1 MKGGTKQL
9 GVWFPGTQWNTN
21 KGDEVILMPQ
31 NLPYVQELGK
41 NEWSKI
47 KVERKQDIGD
57 YITFIQKVNR
67 TLEVKGEFI
76 VDKNL
81 DVIRIVSPFGPGWI
95 ELYNS
100 IVWNDGDTWTLDGF
114 SVLDILDTMGAELYD
129 EDLDKE
135 LEELGELD
143 ELEGLGGVRRRKRK
157 RRKTSKKK
165 KKTSKKKKK
174 TSKKKKKKKKE

>member
-9 GVWFPGTQWNTN
+9 GAWFPGSKWITD

-76 VDKNL
+76 VDKDL

-129 EDLDKE
+129 EDLDEE
-135 LEELGELD
+135 LEA
-143 ELEGLGGVRRRKRK
+143 LGGVKRK
-157 RRKTSKKK
+157 RNKISKKK
-165 KKTSKKKKK
+165 KTRKKKR
-174 TSKKKKKKKKE
+174 TRRKKKKELLNLL

>member
-31 NLPYVQELGK
+31 NLQYVQELGK

-47 KVERKQDIGD
+47 KVERKPDIGD

-76 VDKNL
+76 VDKDL
-81 DVIRIVSPFGPGWI
+81 EVIRIVSPFGPGWI

-129 EDLDKE
+129 EDLDEE
-135 LEELGELD
+135 LEALEALE
-143 ELEGLGGVRRRKRK
+143 ELEGLGGVRRKRK
-157 RRKTSKKK
+157 KISKKKKKKTRKKK
-165 KKTSKKKKK
+165 KKTSKKKK
-174 TSKKKKKKKKE
+174 TRRKKNR

>member
-31 NLPYVQELGK
+31 NLAYVQELGK

-47 KVERKQDIGD
+47 KVERKPDIGD

-67 TLEVKGEFI
+67 TVEVKGEFV

-81 DVIRIVSPFGPGWI
+81 EVNQNSFTFWSWMDRII
-95 ELYNS
+95 
-100 IVWNDGDTWTLDGF
+100 
-114 SVLDILDTMGAELYD
+114 
-129 EDLDKE
+129 
-135 LEELGELD
+135 
-143 ELEGLGGVRRRKRK
+143 
-157 RRKTSKKK
+157 
-165 KKTSKKKKK
+165 
-174 TSKKKKKKKKE
+174 

>member
-1 MKGGTKQL
+1 MTPK
-9 GVWFPGTQWNTN
+9 
-21 KGDEVILMPQ
+21 
-31 NLPYVQELGK
+31 
-41 NEWSKI
+41 
-47 KVERKQDIGD
+47 
-57 YITFIQKVNR
+57 NR

-129 EDLDKE
+129 EDLDEEEK
-135 LEELGELD
+135 LEAARAQFLLFLPERWTPPATTPPTQRAPRVAPSPHQPRAVD
-143 ELEGLGGVRRRKRK
+143 R
-157 RRKTSKKK
+157 
-165 KKTSKKKKK
+165 
-174 TSKKKKKKKKE
+174 

>member
-31 NLPYVQELGK
+31 NLQYVQELGK

-47 KVERKQDIGD
+47 KVERKPDIGD

-76 VDKNL
+76 VDKDL
-81 DVIRIVSPFGPGWI
+81 EVIRIVSPFGPGWI

-114 SVLDILDTMGAELYD
+114 SVLDILDTMGAELHD
-129 EDLDKE
+129 EDLDEE
-135 LEELGELD
+135 LEALEA
-143 ELEGLGGVRRRKRK
+143 LEGLGGMKRKRK
-157 RRKTSKKK
+157 RNKISRKKTRK
-165 KKTSKKKKK
+165 KKTRKQSRRKKRSRRK
-174 TSKKKKKKKKE
+174 